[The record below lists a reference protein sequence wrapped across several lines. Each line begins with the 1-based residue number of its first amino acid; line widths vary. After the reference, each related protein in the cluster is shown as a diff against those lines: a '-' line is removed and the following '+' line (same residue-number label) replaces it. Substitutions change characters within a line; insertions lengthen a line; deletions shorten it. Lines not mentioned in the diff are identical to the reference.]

1 MEALH
6 VLMFIG
12 FLHFSLFFF
21 NTIFMSCMHLPYINL
36 LQKFGIEIQFFRI
49 KWFTAAFNR
58 PLMRWGLNRSR
69 FWSLWY
75 NLGLIVT
82 IILLP
87 VSTIVI
93 LKMTINNWF
102 YTFDSESVKKEQ
114 VLEVMVPGINIPY
127 NEIGYYI
134 ISLILC
140 SFFHELGH
148 AMAAVR
154 EDVRFFGIGVIICII
169 IPVAFVHIS
178 DEQLNFLPTK
188 NRLRILCAGIW
199 HNIIL
204 SAFALLLIGVI
215 KFCFSPFFI
224 LNTGVFIKDIL
235 PNSPLLAASGLTR
248 GDVVHQ
254 INDCYVKNSSNW
266 KTCILQ
272 AAQLPTPGYCVTDKI
287 VKELDKSI
295 ISHDN
300 NSIYQCCEQHNKN
313 NGYLCFEHFED
324 LDVQTPRA
332 ARHFCLPTR
341 AIVESSHNY
350 CQNND
355 QCSMLN
361 DICVRPALA
370 NMSKLVQIQRY
381 GHKDVLFFGH
391 PSEIY
396 YTTDLTDLVPR
407 FAFLSPNFPEALIL
421 LCKYIAV
428 FSSGLAIINV
438 VPCFYFD
445 GQHIAILLTERL
457 LRSKIHQQCIRKIV
471 ALIITTIFTF
481 LLGYNLIL
489 MYLIKF

>member
-287 VKELDKSI
+287 VK
-295 ISHDN
+295 
-300 NSIYQCCEQHNKN
+300 
-313 NGYLCFEHFED
+313 
-324 LDVQTPRA
+324 
-332 ARHFCLPTR
+332 
-341 AIVESSHNY
+341 
-350 CQNND
+350 
-355 QCSMLN
+355 
-361 DICVRPALA
+361 
-370 NMSKLVQIQRY
+370 LVQIQRY